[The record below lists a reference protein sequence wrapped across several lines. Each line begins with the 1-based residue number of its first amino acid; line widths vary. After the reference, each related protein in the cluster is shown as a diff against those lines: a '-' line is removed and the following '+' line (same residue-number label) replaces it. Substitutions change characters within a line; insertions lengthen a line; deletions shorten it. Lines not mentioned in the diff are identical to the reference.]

1 MSAVTTSTGTSTTVV
16 CDHCGR
22 KNRVPAA
29 AGGTPR
35 CGNCASPLAWI
46 ADAGDADFAE
56 VAEQAKPYVVVDL
69 WATWCGPCRMVSPAL
84 EQVAHELAGRVK
96 LVKVDIDQ
104 NPRLAQRFQVQAVPT
119 LLLLDKGEVIARE
132 TGAAPASALR
142 QWVEETLA
150 ARR

>member
-1 MSAVTTSTGTSTTVV
+1 MSAVTTSTGTSKTVV

-119 LLLLDKGEVIARE
+119 LLLLDKGEVIARQ
-132 TGAAPASALR
+132 TGAAPAPALR

>member
-1 MSAVTTSTGTSTTVV
+1 VTTSTGTSKTVV

-29 AGGTPR
+29 ADGTPR
-35 CGNCASPLAWI
+35 CGN
-46 ADAGDADFAE
+46 
-56 VAEQAKPYVVVDL
+56 AEQATPYVVVDL

-104 NPRLAQRFQVQAVPT
+104 NPRLALRFQVQAVPT
-119 LLLLDKGEVIARE
+119 LLLLDKGEVIARK
-132 TGAAPASALR
+132 TGAAPAPALR